1 MTADTLLI
9 ITSSY
14 PEQADGSEAAG
25 AFVADVAR
33 TLARSR
39 PVRVVAPGRMPGE
52 EPSRDGVLVRRF
64 ASPGRPLSLLSPL
77 APGDWPAIARTLAS
91 LRAETFAAAADG
103 RVAHTLAL
111 WALPSGWAARALER
125 RMGVPYSVWV
135 LGSDIWSLGRLPI
148 VRTML
153 RSVMAGARCRF
164 ADGLL
169 LGDDAA
175 RIAGKPF
182 EFLPTT
188 RQLDIPARAS
198 YRDTPPYRLL
208 FLGRWHPNKGID
220 LLLGALGQLS
230 DNDWS
235 RVAEVHIAGG
245 GPLDGEVRSAVVA
258 LQARGRPVRL
268 SGFLGKDEASA
279 ALSEADYLVIPSR
292 IESIPLVF
300 SDALQA
306 GCAVITT
313 PVGDLPRFF
322 ADEPP
327 GLVAGAADSAA
338 LAGAIRQALLAR
350 PDTFAQAIASA
361 ARQFSLSGCIV
372 PRLKALAEE

>member
-1 MTADTLLI
+1 MTPDTLLI
-9 ITSSY
+9 ITSSF

-25 AFVADVAR
+25 AFVADIAR
-33 TLARSR
+33 SLARSR

-52 EPSRDGVLVRRF
+52 EPVREGVQVRRF

-77 APGDWPAIARTLAS
+77 SPGDWPAIARTLAS
-91 LRAETFAAAADG
+91 LRAETLAAAADG
-103 RVAHTLAL
+103 RVAHSLAL

-148 VRTML
+148 VRSML
-153 RSVMAGARCRF
+153 RDVMAGASCRF
-164 ADGLL
+164 ADGMV

-182 EFLPTT
+182 EFLPST
-188 RQLDIPARAS
+188 RQLDLPARTAF
-198 YRDTPPYRLL
+198 RAEPPYRLL
-208 FLGRWHPNKGID
+208 YLGRWHPNKGVD
-220 LLLGALGQLS
+220 LLLDALDQLA
-230 DNDWS
+230 DDDW
-235 RVAEVHIAGG
+235 RKVAEVHIAGG
-245 GPLDGEVRSAVVA
+245 GPLADRVRIAIAA

-268 SGFLGKDEASA
+268 SGFLGREDATSA
-279 ALSEADYLVIPSR
+279 LLEADYLMIPSR

-306 GCAVITT
+306 GCVVITT

-322 ADEPP
+322 ADQPP
-327 GLVAGAADSAA
+327 GILAGAADATA
-338 LAGAIRQALLAR
+338 FAGAIRQALSAK
-350 PDTFAQAIASA
+350 PGAFAPAIA
-361 ARQFSLSGCIV
+361 ARAGQFSMSGRIV
-372 PRLKALAEE
+372 PRLRALVAE